1 MQLQLAQFD
10 HDFEKAARSSL
21 APLEEQE
28 SHTIDARLAELFV
41 ARGFS
46 PFPCLHPPTSPS
58 TRLGRISRLSR
69 PFFGRRQRQL
79 NLEESRWLLS
89 FSARTPHPDVVA
101 ALGYFVRSLEE
112 SDRPWPEFRCEPLGC
127 RFVKGSPGC
136 AGLDSHYVAA
146 LVDRCA
152 RPAGAS

>member
-1 MQLQLAQFD
+1 MQGWCTPPQSGPD
-10 HDFEKAARSSL
+10 WKRHFEDRGFRA
-21 APLEEQE
+21 
-28 SHTIDARLAELFV
+28 LFV
-41 ARGFS
+41 
-46 PFPCLHPPTSPS
+46 LHSSIRAS
-58 TRLGRISRLSR
+58 TPWGRIFRLSR
-69 PFFGRRQRQL
+69 LFFGRRQRQL

-127 RFVKGSPGC
+127 RFVKGSPGG
-136 AGLDSHYVAA
+136 AGLDSRYVAA